1 MNLIYY
7 NISNIRFKN
16 IILLGRQINEKNKLL
31 QNILDYNNFDIKYC
45 INLDNNS
52 ILDYDLGIRTFL
64 VKDMDNIYNDI
75 INNSTKN
82 KILIIKN
89 FNHLYYNLLNND
101 NFLYLI
107 KNNIHL
113 NLTIIFVLNNNQIFL
128 KDIYDKLCK
137 FIHILILFSTYF
149 NVDKY
154 IKSLFYIDLNDELLE
169 NIIINYIK
177 NGKYVVFHNK
187 SIYYY
192 E

>member
-1 MNLIYY
+1 M
-7 NISNIRFKN
+7 
-16 IILLGRQINEKNKLL
+16 
-31 QNILDYNNFDIKYC
+31 
-45 INLDNNS
+45 
-52 ILDYDLGIRTFL
+52 
-64 VKDMDNIYNDI
+64 
-75 INNSTKN
+75 
-82 KILIIKN
+82 
-89 FNHLYYNLLNND
+89 YYNLLNND

-128 KDIYDKLCK
+128 KDIYDKLYK